1 MSKGGS
7 GFGFI
12 ATLIGGIAS
21 IFVAVNLIYPDI
33 IKQLLAAYY
42 ALIGASLCMLAFR
55 IKRARTVHSA
65 SIITIVLG
73 VISLNPFALLGGIV
87 GVFTRPQIEQS
98 KPLALYTYKPTP
110 KVKSSPRRR

>member
-1 MSKGGS
+1 M
-7 GFGFI
+7 FGFI

-21 IFVAVNLIYPDI
+21 IIVAVNLIYPEV

-42 ALIGASLCMLAFR
+42 AIMGAVLCMLSFR

-65 SIITIVLG
+65 SIITIILG
-73 VISLNPFALLGGIV
+73 LISLNPFAFLGGLV
-87 GVFTRPQIEQS
+87 GVFKHPTIEQP

-110 KVKSSPRRR
+110 KVKPVQVRRR